1 MQIIGVIWGGDMSD
15 VWRFRDAFRQK
26 LHDLGKVEGENI
38 AIEERYI
45 KTSAKPLADL
55 ATELAAIPV
64 DVIVAVGTPAAQA
77 ATDATKTKTK
87 AIPVVFAAVGDPEL
101 VKAENMTGVRL
112 PEPELS
118 GKRLEV
124 LKEALPKA
132 TNVAVLWNEANPVH
146 TVYFQKTY
154 EVAQTLNRTLRPL
167 KVQGPQ
173 DLEPALETI
182 RKQPPDALIVLPDP
196 MLASQRAK
204 IMSFAVENRM
214 PAIYPFSRWVEEG
227 GLMSN
232 GPDYLDM
239 FRQVAALVHRILNG
253 TKPSDLPPEEV
264 RCLELVVNLNTARRI
279 DLTIPDSVLARAIVI
294 N

>member
-45 KTSAKPLADL
+45 KTSAKPLAAL

-77 ATDATKTKTK
+77 ATDATKTK

-154 EVAQTLNRTLRPL
+154 EVAQTLNITLRPL
-167 KVQGPQ
+167 KVQRPQ

-182 RKQPPDALIVLPDP
+182 RKQPPDALIVQPDP

-204 IMSFAVENRM
+204 IMSFAVEIRL
-214 PAIYPFSRWVEEG
+214 PAIYSFSRYVEEG

-232 GPDYLDM
+232 GPNYPDM

-264 RCLELVVNLNTARRI
+264 RCFELVINLNTARRI
-279 DLTIPDSVLARAIVI
+279 GRTISDSVLARATVI